1 MNAITKSEMSRFK
14 TEELET
20 TRLPKLMSIREV
32 ARTGVIP
39 EHALRRLIKE
49 GKIPCIYSGC
59 KALICFDRLCELIG
73 KGEL

>member
-1 MNAITKSEMSRFK
+1 MNARTKLEMSQFK
-14 TEELET
+14 TEKIET

-39 EHALRRLIKE
+39 EHALRKLIKL
-49 GKIPCIYSGC
+49 GKIPCIYSGR
-59 KALICFDRLCELIG
+59 KALICFDRMCELIE

>member
-1 MNAITKSEMSRFK
+1 MNTITKSEMSQFK
-14 TEELET
+14 TEKNET

-39 EHALRRLIKE
+39 EHALRQLVRE
-49 GKIPCIYSGC
+49 GKIPCVYSGR
-59 KALICFDRLCELIG
+59 KALICFDRLCDLIG